1 MVWVCVVVCLK
12 KKMREF
18 LEPKDM
24 NAVQKMK
31 YLSTVSK
38 VCKEMDSRLGFSDKS
53 VAEVH
58 CMYFSLRNSF

>member
-1 MVWVCVVVCLK
+1 MT
-12 KKMREF
+12 EF

-53 VAEVH
+53 VAEVG
-58 CMYFSLRNSF
+58 CLLFFMIISF

>member
-1 MVWVCVVVCLK
+1 MST
-12 KKMREF
+12 F

-38 VCKEMDSRLGFSDKS
+38 VCKEMQSRLGFSDKS
-53 VAEVH
+53 VAAIIVIKYH
-58 CMYFSLRNSF
+58 VMIYD

>member
-1 MVWVCVVVCLK
+1 
-12 KKMREF
+12 MREF

-53 VAEVH
+53 VAEVGYVYF
-58 CMYFSLRNSF
+58 CMRNSF

>member
-1 MVWVCVVVCLK
+1 MLFVQK
-12 KKMREF
+12 RKMSTF

-38 VCKEMDSRLGFSDKS
+38 VCKEMQSRLGFSDKS
-53 VAEVH
+53 VAEVIVIP
-58 CMYFSLRNSF
+58 YLVKISF

>member
-1 MVWVCVVVCLK
+1 MLFVQK
-12 KKMREF
+12 IKMSTF

-38 VCKEMDSRLGFSDKS
+38 VCKEMQSRLGFSDKS
-53 VAEVH
+53 VAEVN
-58 CMYFSLRNSF
+58 MIPYLVKNSF

>member
-1 MVWVCVVVCLK
+1 
-12 KKMREF
+12 MREF

-24 NAVQKMK
+24 NGVQKMK

-53 VAEVH
+53 VAEVE
-58 CMYFSLRNSF
+58 CVCLVLINSF